1 MRLLFR
7 GGTRC
12 FLRPRVSFC
21 CRRLRVRLGFR
32 FAVGTRCRLSVFGTR
47 GGWSGV
53 RRRFVLSRLILYG
66 VVCSGFTLLLVC
78 ARGSCLLLSRSV
90 LLCLSRSRLTFSSF
104 VLGDAICGGLI
115 RILLLLVYSRCLLL
129 SRSVFL

>member
-53 RRRFVLSRLILYG
+53 CRRFVLSRLILYG

-78 ARGSCLLLSRSV
+78 ARGSCLLLGRSV
-90 LLCLSRSRLTFSSF
+90 FLCLSRGGLTFS
-104 VLGDAICGGLI
+104 C
-115 RILLLLVYSRCLLL
+115 LVFAARLAAALFAFAFCSSARCVCC
-129 SRSVFL
+129 SV